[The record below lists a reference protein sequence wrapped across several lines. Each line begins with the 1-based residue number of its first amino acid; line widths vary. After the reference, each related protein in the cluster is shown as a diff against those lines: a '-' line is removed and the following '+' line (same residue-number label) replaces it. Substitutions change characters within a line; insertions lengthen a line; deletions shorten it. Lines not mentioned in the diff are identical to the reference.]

1 MSAGGRRGRYGPCS
15 VAARGPCWISREGEP
30 TDTVGIVEPMDSG
43 SDRTQIERWVMT
55 WRDAEPA
62 LAEQKRAELER
73 LVTPRALAELAAAFA
88 HALRRAPVS
97 DTSGLIEQ
105 QRYFQLLGRCS
116 SCSARDRKSVV

>member
-1 MSAGGRRGRYGPCS
+1 
-15 VAARGPCWISREGEP
+15 
-30 TDTVGIVEPMDSG
+30 MDSG

-105 QRYFQLLGRCS
+105 QRYFQQLGR
-116 SCSARDRKSVV
+116 